1 MKFFLKNISYL
12 LLACLFIT
20 SCDEVGPSINIEPP
34 KRKVIMEEF
43 TGVRCTNCIDA
54 HIKTEALLDQ
64 HGDNLI
70 VISIHTGF
78 FAGVL
83 NESTQDFK
91 IPEGPELDA
100 FLGPVSSFPSAS
112 INRQLFSGEDGL
124 ILGSSKWAG
133 YITTEL
139 AKDSPVAL
147 TVATSYDQSS
157 RELTVKPEIT
167 LFQDITDPVSI
178 TVMIT
183 ENNITDAQLS
193 DNGTIPDYTH
203 KHVLRDVLT
212 NVEGNPL
219 TGTLVANSP
228 LQEQYSITL
237 PADWAAENVS
247 AVVSVHFPS
256 PTYSVLQ
263 AEEVHIIE

>member
-1 MKFFLKNISYL
+1 MKFFLKKFSFL
-12 LLACLFIT
+12 LLAVLFIT
-20 SCDEVGPSINIEPP
+20 SCEEVGPSINIEPP
-34 KRKVIMEEF
+34 MRKVIMEEF

-78 FAGVL
+78 FAGPL
-83 NESTQDFK
+83 NESIQDFNTT
-91 IPEGPELDA
+91 EGPELDA

-112 INRQLFSGEDGL
+112 INRQLFTGEDGL
-124 ILGSSKWAG
+124 VLGSSKWAG
-133 YITTEL
+133 YITSEL
-139 AKDSPVAL
+139 SKASPVAL
-147 TVATSYDQSS
+147 AVATSYDQST
-157 RELTVKPEIT
+157 RELTVRPEIT

-183 ENNITDAQLS
+183 ENNIIDAQLS
-193 DNGTIPDYTH
+193 DNGTIPDYVH

-219 TGTLVANSP
+219 SGTLVANSP
-228 LQEQYSITL
+228 LQEQYTVTL
-237 PADWAAENVS
+237 PEAWLAENVS
-247 AVVSVHFPS
+247 AVVSVHYPS
-256 PTYSVLQ
+256 PNYSVLQ
-263 AEEVHIIE
+263 AEEVHIVE